1 MMRRLLLIAALCA
14 FAALPARAQSVGGS
28 GGGTAI
34 GSTADS
40 AATDTASAW
49 SVVSLLKGLYAQ
61 EATGLNALGIAN
73 GTGSAP
79 GYAQAIGGIYR
90 AVPPTLADGAYQ
102 AARLSSTGALVM
114 SIDGSSNPS
123 SGGGGGYT
131 SGLQVFEADQQSFSC
146 SVTATTANTAL
157 SAAPASCTSTA
168 TGAPVVWTGSV
179 STANGVIDTLGY
191 CSASLVFLNNLPST
205 SAAFRVSEGSD
216 GATFVNYASG
226 HQETSNAGY
235 TQPATFQ
242 WNGISGGITLNYAY
256 SISWSQ
262 RYIQIAAYS
271 VNGTAGGMLNVT
283 VTLRKNCQP
292 RGFGPASAAEGSILV
307 NGNIATYSQLPG
319 NPAMQM
325 VDHWGQT
332 WVRTD
337 SRTPTYA
344 WSGPI
349 TPIPGLTLALP
360 GNAVTAN
367 LVEVVKVRLT
377 CSASSAALVDVNL
390 VQYRTAPGGG
400 TIAGTFNGTPM
411 DTYLYGGTT
420 PETAISSITTYS
432 APPTVGTPYPIA
444 AQKIFVPADSSPTGP
459 PTVFD
464 WTFGTEN
471 TKPLI
476 LRSASYVLGLTFN
489 TAPAGLACDATIVW
503 KETLT

>member
-1 MMRRLLLIAALCA
+1 MMRKLLIILALGA
-14 FAALPARAQSVGGS
+14 FASLPARAQIIGGS
-28 GGGTAI
+28 ASGNSL

-40 AATDTASAW
+40 AATDGTSAW

-73 GTGSAP
+73 GTGSP
-79 GYAQAIGGIYR
+79 PSYAQAIGGIYR

-102 AARLSSTGALVM
+102 AARLNSTGALVM

-146 SVTATTANTAL
+146 SVTTTTANTTA
-157 SAAPASCTSTA
+157 SVAPASCTSAA
-168 TGAPVVWTGSV
+168 TGAPVAWSSSI

-191 CSASLVFLNNLPST
+191 CSASLVFLNTLPST
-205 SAAFRVSEGSD
+205 SAVFRVSEGPD
-216 GATFVNYASG
+216 GSTFANYASG

-235 TQPATFQ
+235 VQPATFQ
-242 WNGISGGITLNYAY
+242 WNGISGGVTLNYAY
-256 SISWSQ
+256 LISWSQ
-262 RYIQIAAYS
+262 RYIQIGAYS
-271 VNGTAGGMLNVT
+271 SNGTSGGTLNVT

-292 RGFGPASAAEGSILV
+292 RGIGPASAAEGSVLV
-307 NGNIATYSQLPG
+307 NGNAGAYSQLPG

-325 VDHWGQT
+325 VDHWGQM

-337 SRTPTYA
+337 SRAPTYA
-344 WSGPI
+344 WSGSV
-349 TPIPGLTLALP
+349 TPISGLTLTLP
-360 GNAVTAN
+360 GNAVTTS
-367 LVEVVKVRLT
+367 LVEVAKVRLT
-377 CSASSAALVDVNL
+377 CSATSAALVDVNL
-390 VQYRTAPGGG
+390 VQYHAPPSGG
-400 TIAGTFNGTPM
+400 TVAGTFNGTPM
-411 DTYLYGGTT
+411 DTYLYSGNL
-420 PETAISSITTYS
+420 ETAISAITTYS
-432 APPTVGTPYPIA
+432 ASPTVGTSYPIA
-444 AQKIFVPADSSPTGP
+444 SQQIFVPASGSPSGP

-476 LRSASYVLGLTFN
+476 LRSAAYVLGLTFN
-489 TAPAGLACDATIVW
+489 TVPSGIACAITIVW